1 MKKYRIE
8 VDRMNGYQ
16 MLKYLVQVADQ
27 VDERAV
33 DRSRTTQV
41 HGMMYMQPAEI
52 KKIVDFL
59 RKMAYTMRVP
69 GRIGSGSVQM
79 TTEY

>member
-1 MKKYRIE
+1 
-8 VDRMNGYQ
+8 
-16 MLKYLVQVADQ
+16 
-27 VDERAV
+27 
-33 DRSRTTQV
+33 
-41 HGMMYMQPAEI
+41 MQPAEI